1 MNSLKSW
8 AEEWHHGSLVSQM
21 INNDTNC
28 QVLMKTERNTW
39 GCRTGNT
46 HPLTEWC
53 RGSPVEEEV
62 QRGHLVVEL
71 WTTGQTQ
78 SFIFILLIWAWE
90 ALQVREVRFIALIQT
105 ESCWLSSEHVEM
117 LCLPLRFL
125 LFIII
130 TSSSSS
136 CRPLDVTE
144 KRSLDC
150 TAVKM
155 EEKEVNKYKF
165 LFLFNQNTH

>member
-1 MNSLKSW
+1 MR
-8 AEEWHHGSLVSQM
+8 SLVSQL
-21 INNDTNC
+21 INNDT
-28 QVLMKTERNTW
+28 TERNTW
-39 GCRTGNT
+39 GCRTGNK
-46 HPLTEWC
+46 HPLTGWC

-105 ESCWLSSEHVEM
+105 ESCWLNSEHVEIF
-117 LCLPLRFL
+117 CFPLRFL

-130 TSSSSS
+130 SPRRICAAFNFPLNMNCSSSSSSS

-144 KRSLDC
+144 KTSLDC

-155 EEKEVNKYKF
+155 EEKEVKKYKF
-165 LFLFNQNTH
+165 LLLLNQNTH